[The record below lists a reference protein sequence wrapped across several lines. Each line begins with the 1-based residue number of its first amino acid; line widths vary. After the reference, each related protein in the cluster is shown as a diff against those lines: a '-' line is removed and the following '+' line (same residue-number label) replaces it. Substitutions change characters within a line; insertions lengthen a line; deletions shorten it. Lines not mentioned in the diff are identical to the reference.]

1 VVMALPGFI
10 LHYLD
15 AITDAPK
22 DDWKTT
28 ANGRKLYRIGGVII
42 FILMVLVVRG
52 VDIASWLV
60 G

>member
-1 VVMALPGFI
+1 MI
-10 LHYLD
+10 
-15 AITDAPK
+15 
-22 DDWKTT
+22 
-28 ANGRKLYRIGGVII
+28 YRIGGVIV

>member
-1 VVMALPGFI
+1 
-10 LHYLD
+10 LD
-15 AITDAPK
+15 AITDAPES
-22 DDWKTT
+22 DWKTT
-28 ANGRKLYRIGGVII
+28 EKGRMIYRIGGVIV

>member
-1 VVMALPGFI
+1 MALPGFI

-15 AITDAPK
+15 AITDAPETN
-22 DDWKTT
+22 WKRTEK
-28 ANGRKLYRIGGVII
+28 GRMIYRVGGVVV
-42 FILMVLVVRG
+42 FILMVLVVKG